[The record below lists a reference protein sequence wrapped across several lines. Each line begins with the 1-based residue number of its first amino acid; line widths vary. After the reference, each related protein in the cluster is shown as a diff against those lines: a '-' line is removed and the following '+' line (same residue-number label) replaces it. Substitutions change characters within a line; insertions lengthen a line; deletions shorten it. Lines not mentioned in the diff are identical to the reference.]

1 MENYYGKDSWLI
13 EKYGDVN
20 FASRSKII
28 KGTNQLLNENSKPLS
43 YYKHQLQQVNLLN
56 LECSKRHQALHK
68 LGLSRKSVQ
77 NVQKEAFK
85 HKILRELNSQG
96 GPFTSSEEVQENLV
110 NTKDIE
116 KDVQSR
122 LKKEVQYAKYT
133 ANKIEKTNSLF
144 KLMNIQE
151 NKKRKLK
158 SIQELS
164 ENLKIYFGKTSDQND
179 EQIDTLT
186 KFKEELSKKKQN

>member
-1 MENYYGKDSWLI
+1 M
-13 EKYGDVN
+13 
-20 FASRSKII
+20 
-28 KGTNQLLNENSKPLS
+28 
-43 YYKHQLQQVNLLN
+43 NLLK
-56 LECSKRHQALHK
+56 LEWSKRQQALHK
-68 LGLSRKSVQ
+68 LGLSRKSAR

-85 HKILRELNSQG
+85 HKILRELKSQG
-96 GPFTSSEEVQENLV
+96 GPFTSSEEVQEYLI

-133 ANKIEKTNSLF
+133 ANEIGKTNSLF
-144 KLMNIQE
+144 KLMNIKE

-158 SIQELS
+158 SIQELRKNS
-164 ENLKIYFGKTSDQND
+164 KIYLGKTSDQND

-186 KFKEELSKKKQN
+186 S